1 MVVFLFA
8 PPPVVVFSSV
18 DGLPLLTRWL
28 DRDL

>member
-8 PPPVVVFSSV
+8 PPPVVFSSV